1 MTLRGL
7 VGNAGRPEC
16 FSKLDMSYGKRE
28 IEAMNSRLL
37 SHPLLRGAV
46 RLLSFSAL
54 TVCLWLFGR
63 KLSGDITSIAGC
75 GGEGGCS
82 QVLGGRWSEWFQV
95 PVTLLAA
102 LVHAT
107 VLSLTLPPVQRWLG
121 PAGDRCLPAAAVM
134 LGGAAIYFLTLLYGV
149 EHQHC
154 PWCLGLHLTG
164 ITVAALILAD
174 AGRKLE
180 WAGLGRPGLTGIL
193 ALGVLAAGQI
203 WGPKPKT
210 YLLTGGTGPAA
221 PALVVTGAGGREVSF
236 LDGRLKYDTATLP
249 LIGSPAAK
257 YVMVEFFDYTCSS
270 CRDLAGD
277 LKELKKKW
285 PETFAVI
292 VLPAPLNRACN
303 PSLKPAVRDHPGAC
317 ELARLALA
325 LWKAKPEAFP
335 EFHDFLLALPLP
347 MTIERLAEARYK
359 AVTLTSEEAIAAALE
374 DPWVGQRLKDN
385 VAAFAQL
392 TAQSIAM
399 PKLLLPQSGV
409 MHGTAHDTAEFVRV
423 METQFKLAG
432 PAPGA
437 GAPAK

>member
-1 MTLRGL
+1 MSK
-7 VGNAGRPEC
+7 GN
-16 FSKLDMSYGKRE
+16 RE
-28 IEAMNSRLL
+28 IEVMNSRLL
-37 SHPLLRGAV
+37 SHPLLSGAV

-95 PVTLLAA
+95 PVTLLAG
-102 LVHAT
+102 LVHAA
-107 VLSLTLPPVQRWLG
+107 VLSLTLPPVQRRLG
-121 PAGDRCLPAAAVM
+121 LAGDRCLVAAAVM

-154 PWCLGLHLTG
+154 PWCLGLHLAG
-164 ITVAALILAD
+164 IMVAGLILTD
-174 AGRKLE
+174 AVRKLG
-180 WAGLGRPGLTGIL
+180 WAGLGTPVLTGFL
-193 ALGVLAAGQI
+193 ALVALAAGQI
-203 WGPKPKT
+203 WGPKPST
-210 YLLTGGTGPAA
+210 YLLTGRAGPSA
-221 PALVVTGAGGREVSF
+221 PALVVAAAGGREVSF
-236 LDGRLKYDTATLP
+236 LDGQLKYDTASLP
-249 LIGSPAAK
+249 LLGSPAAK
-257 YVMVEFFDYTCSS
+257 VVLVEFFDYTCGS
-270 CRDLAGD
+270 CRELAGD

-303 PSLKPAVRDHPGAC
+303 PALKPAVRDHPGAC

-325 LWKAKPEAFP
+325 LWKVKPEVFP

-359 AVTLTSEEAIAAALE
+359 AVTLTSEEAIGGALE
-374 DPWVGQRLKDN
+374 DPWVGQRLKEN

-399 PKLLLPQSGV
+399 PKLLLPPSGV
-409 MHGTAHDTAEFVRV
+409 MHGTARDTAEFVRV
-423 METQFKLAG
+423 METQFKLTV
-432 PAPGA
+432 PAPEV
-437 GAPAK
+437 GAPSK

>member
-1 MTLRGL
+1 ME
-7 VGNAGRPEC
+7 V
-16 FSKLDMSYGKRE
+16 
-28 IEAMNSRLL
+28 MNSRLL
-37 SHPLLRGAV
+37 SHPLLCGAV

-95 PVTLLAA
+95 PVTLLAG
-102 LVHAT
+102 LVHAA
-107 VLSLTLPPVQRWLG
+107 VLGLTLPPVQRRLG
-121 PAGDRCLPAAAVM
+121 PVGDRDLIMAAVL

-154 PWCLGLHLTG
+154 PWCLGLHLAG
-164 ITVAALILAD
+164 ITVAGLILVD
-174 AGRKLE
+174 AVRKLG
-180 WAGLGRPGLTGIL
+180 WAGLGTPVLTGFL
-193 ALGVLAAGQI
+193 ALVALAAGQI
-203 WGPKPKT
+203 WGPKPQT
-210 YLLTGGTGPAA
+210 YILTGRPGPSVPA
-221 PALVVTGAGGREVSF
+221 PVVAPAGGREVSF
-236 LDGRLKYDTATLP
+236 LDGQLKYDTASLP

-257 YVMVEFFDYTCSS
+257 VVLVEFFDYTCGS
-270 CRDLAGD
+270 CRELAGD
-277 LKELKKKW
+277 LKELKRKW

-303 PSLKPAVRDHPGAC
+303 PSLKPTVRDHPGAC

-325 LWKAKPEAFP
+325 LWKVKPEVFP

-359 AVTLTSEEAIAAALE
+359 AVTLTSEEAIAGALE
-374 DPWVGQRLKDN
+374 DPWVGQRLKEN

-399 PKLLLPQSGV
+399 PKLLLPSSGV
-409 MHGTAHDTAEFVRV
+409 MHGTASDSAEFVRV
-423 METQFKLAG
+423 METQFQLTV
-432 PAPGA
+432 PAA
-437 GAPAK
+437 GAPSK